1 MLDIQTVVDALEMT
15 DNLNRFYLDLDTQE
29 TVSLS
34 EYDPQSTEDVAF
46 LMENNPD
53 RFIAL
58 PTQRDINEYSIME
71 QFIESMPSGEA
82 KRGLEVAIQGRG
94 AFRRFKDRIY
104 YFGIEESWFAFRR
117 RTYQQI
123 AKAWC
128 EEHGIEYT
136 APAEEEHEDRLR
148 QQIVEIMR
156 EDNIPEEVPYSI
168 GMAAK
173 IVKATQLLHQEM
185 DADQFESFMGE
196 IAEVLKKHMK

>member
-1 MLDIQTVVDALEMT
+1 MLDIQTIVDALEMT
-15 DNLNRFYLDLDTQE
+15 DNLNKFYLDLDTQE
-29 TVSLS
+29 AVSLS
-34 EYDPQSTEDVAF
+34 EFEPQYTEDTAL

-58 PTQRDINEYSIME
+58 PSQRDINEYSIME
-71 QFIESMPSGEA
+71 QFIDSMPTGEA
-82 KRGLEVAIQGRG
+82 KRSLEVAIQGKG

-117 RTYQQI
+117 RTFQQI

-128 EEHGIEYT
+128 EEHDIEYV
-136 APAEEEHEDRLR
+136 ASEEEEKNDQLR
-148 QQIVEIMR
+148 RQITEIMR
-156 EDNIPEEVPYSI
+156 EDDIPEDVPYGI

-196 IAEVLKKHMK
+196 IVELLKKHMK